1 MRTATMAVLT
11 GLTVLGL
18 AGMAHAGPPPP
29 SNKPSVQWAS
39 SWEAAVEEA
48 KARNVPIFVSFHMD
62 N

>member
-1 MRTATMAVLT
+1 MRTASMAVLT

-18 AGMAHAGPPPP
+18 AGLAHAGPPP
-29 SNKPSVQWAS
+29 SKPSVQWAS

-48 KARNVPIFVSFHMD
+48 KARNVPIYVSFHMD

>member
-1 MRTATMAVLT
+1 MRTASMAVLT

-18 AGMAHAGPPPP
+18 AGLAHAGPPP
-29 SNKPSVQWAS
+29 SNKPSVQWAK

-48 KARNVPIFVSFHMD
+48 KARNVPIYVSFHMD